1 MLHLLWQI
9 PLGLLALFLLLF
21 LIALCRTL
29 LQKRRVSDYTPP
41 AEDAKAAKPLYAL
54 HRCLAELFPLV
65 HAHLEKNEIDGNL
78 LFYW

>member
-9 PLGLLALFLLLF
+9 PLGLLVLFLLLF

-41 AEDAKAAKPLYAL
+41 AQDEATMAIASRLPKS
-54 HRCLAELFPLV
+54 
-65 HAHLEKNEIDGNL
+65 
-78 LFYW
+78 